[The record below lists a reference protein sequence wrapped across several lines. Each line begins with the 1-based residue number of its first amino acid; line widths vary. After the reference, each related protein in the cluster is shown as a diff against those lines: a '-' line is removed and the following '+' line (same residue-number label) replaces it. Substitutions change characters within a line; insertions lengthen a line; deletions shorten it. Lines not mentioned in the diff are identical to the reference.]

1 MKVAQF
7 GVLTNPVL
15 RTTSH
20 NYGWTCVI
28 NELLK
33 QSLSIDTVDVLKDYT
48 KLDEYDIICINE
60 GVNYAFGK
68 YNLMGGVLPIY
79 AEKINALNN
88 FKGRI
93 ITFHDKVDYNHFVE
107 NKKLDATFT
116 KTIEHYNS
124 NSVSKKLVIGDSH
137 SVSVF
142 QPGYA
147 ISRNDGKTMYG
158 ALKQGLSSF
167 IHKDTEELVVYFGN
181 IDIRHHI
188 LRHKEWTTI
197 VNDMVNDLILQLNDL
212 NLKKVTFVEALLI
225 EDESRI
231 IPKSG
236 FYKGTPFYGSYKK
249 RDHVR
254 SHFNMILSLM
264 SNTLNCEYEIID
276 WNHLYS
282 NPDLYDFNQEHIL
295 DFKHMEGKK
304 SFHLRPES
312 YKYKGWTN
320 TI

>member
-15 RTTSH
+15 RKTSH

-33 QSLSIDTVDVLKDYT
+33 QSLSIDKVDILKDHN
-48 KLDEYDIICINE
+48 KINNYDIICINE

-79 AEKINALNN
+79 TEKINALNN
-88 FKGRI
+88 FNGRI
-93 ITFHDKVDYNHFVE
+93 ITFHDKVDYKHFID
-107 NKKLDATFT
+107 NKKLNAIFT
-116 KTIEHYNS
+116 KTIEHYNP
-124 NSVSKKLVIGDSH
+124 NSISKKLVIGDSH

-147 ISRNDGKTMYG
+147 ISRNDGKTLYG

-167 IHKDTEELVVYFGN
+167 IHNETEELVVYFGN

-188 LRHKEWTTI
+188 LRYEEWPVVTNNMI
-197 VNDMVNDLILQLNDL
+197 SELIKQLNEL
-212 NLKKVTFVEALLI
+212 NLKKVTLVEALPI

-236 FYKGTPFYGSYKK
+236 FYKGTAFYGSKDD
-249 RDHVR
+249 RSHVQ
-254 SHFNMILSLM
+254 SHFNMILHLSASM
-264 SNTLNCEYEIID
+264 LNCEYEILN
-276 WNHLYS
+276 WNHLLP
-282 NPDLYDFNQEHIL
+282 NPELPEYAQDNTL
-295 DFKHMEGKK
+295 DFKHMEGTK
-304 SFHLRPES
+304 SFHLRPDA
-312 YKYKGWTN
+312 YQYKGWTN
-320 TI
+320 II